1 MSGVCEYLTELE
13 TKLVVGELA
22 LREIEKIYGR
32 HEWEKK
38 LSSESIR
45 IILREIIHEASSED
59 IETKE
64 GKTDIQHYEK
74 LLRFFEEILKDI
86 VCENTLSY
94 PDFSTKKE
102 CETAVESALNI
113 VTEFSKENEC
123 SFQLSYEML
132 NKIEKSVKNELGI
145 VYKAKVARRK
155 KTGIINYNAILEE
168 IKPKLMDIGLNLAET
183 NHPILFAEKKSMI
196 QKLLNT
202 LLDRILKLDV
212 KNAKKSI
219 EYGYLEKDSEKIK
232 DNIYK
237 AALRSLTWSIKE
249 IFVYLLVDYVS

>member
-13 TKLVVGELA
+13 TKIVIGELA
-22 LREIEKIYGR
+22 LREIEKIYGL

-45 IILREIIHEASSED
+45 IILGEIMNETSSDD
-59 IETKE
+59 IEAKE
-64 GKTDIQHYEK
+64 GKIDILHYEK

-94 PDFSTKKE
+94 PDLSTKEE
-102 CETAVESALNI
+102 CETAAESALNI

-123 SFQLSYEML
+123 SFQLSQEML
-132 NKIEKSVKNELGI
+132 KKIENSVKNELG
-145 VYKAKVARRK
+145 VVQKARVGRMKE
-155 KTGIINYNAILEE
+155 TEIINYNAILEE
-168 IKPKLMDIGLNLAET
+168 IKSELMDIGLNLAEK
-183 NHPILFAEKKSMI
+183 NHPILFAEKRSLI
-196 QKLLNT
+196 QKVLNKM
-202 LLDRILKLDV
+202 LDRILDLDI

-219 EYGYLEKDSEKIK
+219 EYGYLEKDSKKIK

-237 AALRSLTWSIKE
+237 AAVRSLTWSIKE
-249 IFVYLLVDYVS
+249 IFDDLLADYTS